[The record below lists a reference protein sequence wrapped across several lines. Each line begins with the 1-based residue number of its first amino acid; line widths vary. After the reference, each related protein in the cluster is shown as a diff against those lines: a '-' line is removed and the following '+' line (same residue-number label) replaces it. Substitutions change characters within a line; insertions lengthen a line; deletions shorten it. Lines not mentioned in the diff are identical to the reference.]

1 MYEKVILFH
10 AKYIDL
16 KTLITFMWL

>member
-16 KTLITFMWL
+16 KTLITFMWF